1 MVEATAAAAMA
12 EGATAEG
19 ARAAAGMAVV
29 VRAAAAK
36 RCRGLTGWNCHDGV
50 PFAVRSLWNLL
61 GSTVIEPEYTNNDRS
76 VTAT

>member
-36 RCRGLTGWNCHDGV
+36 RCRGLTGWNRHDGV
-50 PFAVRSLWNLL
+50 PFAVPRPFLC
-61 GSTVIEPEYTNNDRS
+61 GTC
-76 VTAT
+76 